1 MCTLKGF
8 AAAQR
13 RYDDMHP
20 DDLRGPWDDAAEEGD
35 ECMRDFDRREAERD
49 ARHMC
54 SECNGCGTL
63 NGRDSCRRCAGS
75 RPSGTIACT
84 GRECEICELERVSEL
99 HAVHVAAQ
107 EELLARMRECEI
119 CGKPAQEMGTEP
131 RCEAHDSEVER

>member
-1 MCTLKGF
+1 MERRARHGGRMRTLKGF

-20 DDLRGPWDDAAEEGD
+20 DDLRGPWDDAAEEGAA
-35 ECMRDFDRREAERD
+35 CMRDFDRREAERD

-84 GRECEICELERVSEL
+84 GRECEICGR
-99 HAVHVAAQ
+99 
-107 EELLARMRECEI
+107 
-119 CGKPAQEMGTEP
+119 PAQEMGSEA
-131 RCEAHDSEVER
+131 RCSDHDSEGDE